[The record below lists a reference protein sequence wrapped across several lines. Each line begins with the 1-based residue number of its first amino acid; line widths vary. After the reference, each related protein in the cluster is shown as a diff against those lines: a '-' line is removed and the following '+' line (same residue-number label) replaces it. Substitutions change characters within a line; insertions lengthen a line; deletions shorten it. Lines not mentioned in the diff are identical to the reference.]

1 MIEKINCINFEH
13 EVRHIYFDQEHTQIS
28 VCLGAGTYLVD
39 ASLETGSRRANVLIG
54 RYCSLGHRISFIIGL
69 NHDYHQVTT
78 YPFLDLHSSNQG
90 EGKDILNHY
99 ENVNHNQ
106 IIIGNDVWIGCDVTI
121 LGGVKIGNGAV
132 IGAGAVIS
140 KDVPPYAVVVG
151 NPARVVKYRF
161 SREVIHK
168 LQHIKWWNW
177 SADIIE
183 ARWREFENVERF
195 LDKYYNAH
203 FKCANVSEVY
213 TCLSGLQQ
221 SGYEIFYLPS
231 DINEIDS
238 VTKRVIRA
246 YLQSYI
252 ANDKTILLLAIT
264 SDQLKTVEY
273 RDIQK
278 MIKKAGNNAPNI
290 MSYKVNDLVEALSGI
305 KTVISHLIV
314 GKNDFYS
321 RCIDCLTD
329 VNVDIRYSLDISCFS
344 SKG

>member
-54 RYCSLGHRISFIIGL
+54 RYCSLGHRIAFVIGL

-78 YPFLDLHSSNQG
+78 YPFFDLHSSNQG
-90 EGKDILNHY
+90 EGKDILNYY
-99 ENVNHNQ
+99 EKVNHNQ

-132 IGAGAVIS
+132 IGAGTVIS
-140 KDVPPYAVVVG
+140 KDVPPYAVFVG

-161 SREVIHK
+161 PQEVIHK

-177 SADIIE
+177 SADNIE
-183 ARWREFENVERF
+183 ARWREFENLESF
-195 LDKYYNAH
+195 LDKYYNAPI
-203 FKCANVSEVY
+203 KDDNVSEVY
-213 TCLSGLQQ
+213 TCLSDLQQ

-231 DINEIDS
+231 DVDETDS
-238 VTKRVIRA
+238 VTKKVVRA
-246 YLQSYI
+246 YLQSYTP
-252 ANDKTILLLAIT
+252 NDRTILLLAIT
-264 SDQLKTVEY
+264 ADQMKTAEY

-278 MIKKAGNNAPNI
+278 MINKAGNNAPNI
-290 MSYKVNDLVEALSGI
+290 MSYEINNLVDALNEI
-305 KTVISHLIV
+305 KNVINHLIV
-314 GKNDFYS
+314 GKNDLYS

-329 VNVDIRYSLDISCFS
+329 VDVDIRYGLDISCFS
-344 SKG
+344 TKG